1 MSAPPA
7 PLVVSASIV
16 AVEGLLLAGYGVL
29 EAAAIST
36 GRVTMGA
43 TTAIF
48 FLAYGVGLVSCAWGL
63 WRLHSWSRGPVI
75 LAQLIQLG
83 VAWSFR
89 GGETTL
95 IAAALAVA
103 ALVVVVGVLHP
114 ASTRAIVGDET

>member
-1 MSAPPA
+1 MPAPPA

-16 AVEGLLLAGYGVL
+16 TVEGVLLAGYGVL

-43 TTAIF
+43 TTAVF
-48 FLAYGVGLVSCAWGL
+48 FLAYGVGLLACAWGL
-63 WRLHSWSRGPVI
+63 WRLHSWARGPVI

-89 GGETTL
+89 GGDTTL
-95 IAAALAVA
+95 IAVALAVT

-114 ASTRAIVGDET
+114 ASTQALVGDEA

>member
-1 MSAPPA
+1 MVA
-7 PLVVSASIV
+7 ASIV

-48 FLAYGVGLVSCAWGL
+48 FLAYGGGLVACAWGL
-63 WRLHSWSRGPVI
+63 WRLRSWARGPVI

-89 GGETTL
+89 GGDTTL
-95 IAAALAVA
+95 IAVALAVA
-103 ALVVVVGVLHP
+103 ALVVAVGVLHP
-114 ASTRAIVGDET
+114 ASTQALVGEEA